1 MLCLIIIK
9 IIINIFIRL
18 YNFKLFNFN
27 RKLINCIGLF
37 EQNDCSQRE
46 KERDKIIIFIS
57 QTDIVS
63 FN

>member
-1 MLCLIIIK
+1 MHAMS
-9 IIINIFIRL
+9 NNNNQYIRL

-27 RKLINCIGLF
+27 IKLINCIGLF
-37 EQNDCSQRE
+37 EQNYCSRRE
-46 KERDKIIIFIS
+46 KDKIIIFIS